1 MGIFI
6 YFQIFNKYGI
16 WYSVLCHTEH
26 IFYRSFSFVCG
37 KVWWNVFDAWC
48 LSAKLKLS
56 DLKAFKVS
64 INISNVSCKRCT
76 LLCYAKKDKYLLVFT
91 FTSFFS
97 PSLPNLAPQLRCA
110 QNRYTAVQMDLKYPL
125 SSGRGCGLIILFQ
138 LYRFK
143 TGIFESNLFW
153 VGQYDPPPK
162 PSYWKIN

>member
-1 MGIFI
+1 MASDIVFYVI
-6 YFQIFNKYGI
+6 PNTY
-16 WYSVLCHTEH
+16 
-26 IFYRSFSFVCG
+26 YRSFSFVCG

-64 INISNVSCKRCT
+64 INIFNVSCKRCT

-110 QNRYTAVQMDLKYPL
+110 QNRYTAVQMDLKYPVFWKGLWFNYLISTL
-125 SSGRGCGLIILFQ
+125 SL
-138 LYRFK
+138 
-143 TGIFESNLFW
+143 
-153 VGQYDPPPK
+153 
-162 PSYWKIN
+162 